1 MTGALNGVNYVET
14 GYAYCRNLGT
24 DNHFLKH
31 GLQNNIDVSATRKN
45 RRKHFHALCNNKM
58 EYFGF
63 KIGFYLFRIAP
74 LFSLG
79 CVWTNSST
87 RFYIFYLWKYLFF
100 LPGVSLSFNYIPL
113 VNEVNLQ
120 IIYYS
125 DLGNGNGPFA
135 GGGELKCFSPSWGD
149 SFLNG
154 YNDLNWYK
162 VSKLCHYANK

>member
-24 DNHFLKH
+24 DNHSLSFSQTWPSKQYRRLSHEKESKEAFSCIVQQQN
-31 GLQNNIDVSATRKN
+31 GIFWLQNWFLSFQDSAIVLSGVRLDQFQYTFL
-45 RRKHFHALCNNKM
+45 HILSM
-58 EYFGF
+58 EISF
-63 KIGFYLFRIAP
+63 
-74 LFSLG
+74 FS
-79 CVWTNSST
+79 
-87 RFYIFYLWKYLFF
+87 

-135 GGGELKCFSPSWGD
+135 GGGELKCFSPS
-149 SFLNG
+149 
-154 YNDLNWYK
+154 
-162 VSKLCHYANK
+162 